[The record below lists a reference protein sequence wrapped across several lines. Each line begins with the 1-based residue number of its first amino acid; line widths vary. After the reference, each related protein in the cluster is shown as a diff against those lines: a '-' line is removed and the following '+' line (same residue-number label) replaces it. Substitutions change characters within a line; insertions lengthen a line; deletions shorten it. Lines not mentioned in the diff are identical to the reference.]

1 MKSFILLQLMMQFF
15 LANIYGQKDP
25 NCDSVNDPCVL
36 ANSIL
41 HPCKGQLVTIP
52 PEALSGA
59 AQFQYKFSKNEPD
72 LNTLYYC
79 SCSVKFYNLV
89 VNCTTCFQGPGTS
102 ITVEPFQDFANACAD
117 AGFAIEL
124 QQPKAPKPRKVDKY
138 CGTVKDPCKLVNSTL
153 SPCGGYFPSP
163 TPEELNG
170 GISSI
175 YKLASSD
182 ISIFP
187 CACNAELYSL
197 FYRCT
202 TCFMK
207 PGNDITMEPLDDYKA
222 TCIEAG
228 LNFEVF
234 SDDPQPLP
242 TSTSSTSTT
251 TTSTSTTKPPSPT
264 PTPPIVKD
272 PSCNTDNDPC
282 SAINNL
288 LKPCNGILYP
298 PSKVTNGT
306 YKPDGNYLKIF
317 LDPNLLPCMCTA
329 RFYNEL
335 VKCMTCFVPEYNITV
350 VPVLEYGQICKTSSN
365 DGSSLT
371 QLKDSSLLLNLC
383 ITFMVNFV

>member
-1 MKSFILLQLMMQFF
+1 MKSLILLQLMMQFF

-41 HPCKGQLVTIP
+41 HPCNGKLITIP

-59 AQFQYKFSKNEPD
+59 VQFQYKFSKD
-72 LNTLYYC
+72 
-79 SCSVKFYNLV
+79 
-89 VNCTTCFQGPGTS
+89 GPGTS

-207 PGNDITMEPLDDYKA
+207 PGNDITMETLDDYKA

-234 SDDPQPLP
+234 SDEPQQIPK
-242 TSTSSTSTT
+242 STSSTSTSST
-251 TTSTSTTKPPSPT
+251 TTSISTPTKSPSEKPPT

-298 PSKVTNGT
+298 PSKLFKN
-306 YKPDGNYLKIF
+306 I

-335 VKCMTCFVPEYNITV
+335 AKCMTCFVPEYNITV

-371 QLKDSSLLLNLC
+371 LLKDSSLLLNLC